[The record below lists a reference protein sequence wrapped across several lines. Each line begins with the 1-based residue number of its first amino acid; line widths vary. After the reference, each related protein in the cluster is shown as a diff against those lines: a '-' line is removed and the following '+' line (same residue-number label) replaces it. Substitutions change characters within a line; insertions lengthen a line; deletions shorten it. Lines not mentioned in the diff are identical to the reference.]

1 MRTKDQTTSQ
11 NPPVLYVRVEVA
23 KGGKEM
29 KVEKR
34 AYPIKFTPF
43 TVTIET
49 EEEAKMLWHRF
60 NCNRD
65 IETYEV
71 DYGTKLRGN
80 LSQAMWNEIDKVYN
94 PEKVR

>member
-1 MRTKDQTTSQ
+1 MSARNEATSQ
-11 NPPVLYVRVEVA
+11 NPPVLYVRVEVE

-34 AYPIKFTPF
+34 AYPTKFTPF
-43 TVTIET
+43 TITIET

-71 DYGTKLRGN
+71 DYGAKLRGN
-80 LSQAMWNEIDKVYN
+80 LSQAMWAEIDNVYN
-94 PEKVR
+94 PVKLR